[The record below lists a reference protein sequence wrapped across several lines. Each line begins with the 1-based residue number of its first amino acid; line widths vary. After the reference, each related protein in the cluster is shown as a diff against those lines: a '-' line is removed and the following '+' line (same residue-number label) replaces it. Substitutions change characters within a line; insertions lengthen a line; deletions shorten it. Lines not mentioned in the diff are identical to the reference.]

1 MQAMQRTS
9 VLFPADLL
17 EELAAL
23 SKQTGAPVAELHRRA
38 CRAYVDQHLEPE
50 SALDVS
56 SKRGH
61 GLNPPSAA

>member
-23 SKQTGAPVAELHRRA
+23 SRQTGAPVAELHRRA
-38 CRAYVDQHLEPE
+38 CRAYVDQHLEE
-50 SALDVS
+50 SGAFSIS
-56 SKRGH
+56 STGTVQTS
-61 GLNPPSAA
+61 GSAA